1 MKETYDNDDRLRYSS
16 VSILELLCSE
26 YMMYSYILSN
36 IQCATAEITTKYLKA
51 TILGSY
57 I

>member
-1 MKETYDNDDRLRYSS
+1 MRYFGA
-16 VSILELLCSE
+16 SIQDLLCSE
-26 YMMYSYILSN
+26 YMKYSYILSN
-36 IQCATAEITTKYLKA
+36 VRCATAEITTEYLKA